1 MRRSTEQRVDMGPT
15 RRSTILFCDHTVSMS
30 GGEIALS
37 HLIRALD
44 KDRFEPVA
52 LLFAE
57 GPLNARLR
65 DMGVEV
71 HALDLDASVADV
83 RKDTLKGGGLV
94 RQLLQP
100 STPGFIAKLR
110 RFMVDRHVDLV
121 HTNSLKSDLLAGT
134 AARLARRPLV
144 WHIRDRIADDYLPAA
159 AAKAFRTACRILP
172 HRLIA
177 NSHATLETLRLPSA
191 ADTRGVVVHDG
202 FPPTSEPIAPYDW
215 AQPVIGLVGRLSP
228 WKGQHIFLDAA
239 AIVRRSAPNARFLI
253 IGAALFDERE
263 YEAQI
268 REQCRRLGLDDL
280 VTFTGFTEDVLGAY
294 RRLTILV
301 HASTVPEPFGQVVLE
316 GMMEARPVIATRGG
330 GVTEIVLDGRTG
342 VLVPMSDAQAM
353 AAAILE
359 LLADPN
365 RAEALGRAA
374 RARAIDCFSIDRTA
388 RGVEAVYDSLLR
400 SAC

>member
-1 MRRSTEQRVDMGPT
+1 MGPT

-30 GGEIALS
+30 GGEIALI

-44 KDRFEPVA
+44 KARFEPVA

-121 HTNSLKSDLLAGT
+121 HTNSLKSDLLAGA

-374 RARAIDCFSIDRTA
+374 RARAIDRFSIDRTA
-388 RGVEAVYDSLLR
+388 RGVEAVYDSLLG

>member
-1 MRRSTEQRVDMGPT
+1 
-15 RRSTILFCDHTVSMS
+15 MS
-30 GGEIALS
+30 GGEIALI

-44 KDRFEPVA
+44 TDRFEPVA

-134 AARLARRPLV
+134 AARLAGRPLV

-191 ADTRGVVVHDG
+191 ADIRGVVVHDG
-202 FPPTSEPIAPYDW
+202 IPPTSEPIAPYDW
-215 AQPVIGLVGRLSP
+215 AEPVIGLVGRLSP

-263 YEAQI
+263 YEAEV

-365 RAEALGRAA
+365 RAEAMGRAA
-374 RARAIDCFSIDRTA
+374 RARAIDSFSIDRTA